1 MDEQTK
7 GGVMKKVSALSAMV
21 LFLAGAPGI
30 HAEGADRAL
39 VVTSSNAQVNQLL
52 VYDSTGTLVQT
63 VPTQGQGGVGNNAG
77 GIASQNSTVAV
88 VNFGSQ
94 SVSVLALGD
103 HGFTLRSV
111 LSTVSPPVSVAF
123 GKDHLYILGTTTVE
137 SHRIQAPSTIDAT
150 ADGVATLSRADG
162 SSAQVGVVGDQ
173 LVISEKSGAIE
184 VVDLRDGA
192 PVGAPVEV
200 DIPADSDTPFGLV
213 TRGSN
218 GYVTIAHSDEIS
230 LIKDGQLVALAAT
243 GSNFPNGPG
252 QQAPCWITL
261 VGPYLFTSNSPSHTI
276 SRLVATGS
284 SITLDAPVVAG
295 TTGAPIDI
303 AAQGDL
309 LAVVEDNGGGQA
321 HLTQFSIDAD
331 GALTQTATT
340 AISSPANGVAIVFQQ
355 SVR

>member
-1 MDEQTK
+1 M
-7 GGVMKKVSALSAMV
+7 
-21 LFLAGAPGI
+21 
-30 HAEGADRAL
+30 
-39 VVTSSNAQVNQLL
+39 
-52 VYDSTGTLVQT
+52 
-63 VPTQGQGGVGNNAG
+63 
-77 GIASQNSTVAV
+77 
-88 VNFGSQ
+88 
-94 SVSVLALGD
+94 
-103 HGFTLRSV
+103 
-111 LSTVSPPVSVAF
+111 STVSRPVSVAF
-123 GKDHLYILGTTTVE
+123 GRDHLYILGTTTVE
-137 SHRIQAPSTIDAT
+137 SHRIQGSTIDANV
-150 ADGVATLSRADG
+150 DGVATLSRADG

-184 VVDLRDGA
+184 LVDLREGA
-192 PVGAPVEV
+192 VAGAAVEV
-200 DIPADSDTPFGLV
+200 AIPAGSDTPFGLV

-230 LIKDGQLVALAAT
+230 LIKRGQLVALAAT

-252 QQAPCWITL
+252 QQAPCWIAL

-284 SITLDAPVVAG
+284 SIILDAPVVAG

-321 HLTQFSIDAD
+321 HVTQFSIDAD

-340 AISSPANGVAIVFQQ
+340 AIPSPANGVAIVFQQ
-355 SVR
+355 AVR